1 MIILKKLIY
10 HLKRPD
16 AWVYP
21 GYINLKTRYA
31 RTALGPWWETLATTI
46 FISFAGFLWSRIFNM
61 DIKTFLPHLFSGM
74 IIWKFYS
81 QIILTS
87 AISYHEN
94 SALIK
99 SIKHEYI
106 VHNLKGVFR
115 DVLIF
120 MHNVPLC
127 LFIIFLFKGINFNI
141 FYILLSFPIVLIS
154 SFCISYIMSLVCLRY
169 RDLFYLIQ
177 SLIQLVFFF
186 TPILWMPDQLG
197 EKGMMFVVNPN
208 VIYHYIE
215 IIRAPFM
222 GYSPSMLNYIVTFM
236 FMLILLLLSNFLY
249 KKYNSRIPYWI

>member
-127 LFIIFLFKGINFNI
+127 LFIIF
-141 FYILLSFPIVLIS
+141 
-154 SFCISYIMSLVCLRY
+154 
-169 RDLFYLIQ
+169 
-177 SLIQLVFFF
+177 
-186 TPILWMPDQLG
+186 WW
-197 EKGMMFVVNPN
+197 
-208 VIYHYIE
+208 
-215 IIRAPFM
+215 A
-222 GYSPSMLNYIVTFM
+222 
-236 FMLILLLLSNFLY
+236 
-249 KKYNSRIPYWI
+249 